1 MTSKNKYQIWLTYNG
16 EKEKIQLPVLPEQFS
31 VSTNSKDQSVDIVGL
46 GEILIAQNRPALEFS
61 FSSFLPRTSFP
72 GVQTAKLKDPKTI
85 RDKILKWK
93 ESKKPVHL
101 IVTGHSIDCYCRIAK
116 FKPSEKGGDVG
127 TIYYDITLKEY
138 REISVRQVKI
148 ENKTQTASVSQNTQ
162 RPDNTSA
169 PKTYKVVSGD
179 CLWNLAKKFYGD
191 GSKYMKIY
199 NANPNVFKGRS
210 PNLLYVGEVLKIP
223 K

>member
-1 MTSKNKYQIWLTYNG
+1 MTSNNKYQMWLTYNG
-16 EKEKIQLPVLPEQFS
+16 EKEKIRLPVLPEEFS
-31 VSTNSKDQSVDIVGL
+31 VVMTSKDQSVDIVGL
-46 GEILIAQNRPALEFS
+46 GEILISQSRPATEFS
-61 FSSFLPRTSFP
+61 FSSFLPATTFP
-72 GVQTAKLKDPKTI
+72 GIQFSGVYNPKTI
-85 RDKILKWK
+85 RDKLISWK
-93 ESKKPVHL
+93 NSKKPIHL
-101 IVTGHSIDCYCRIAK
+101 IVTGYGIDCYCRISK

-148 ENKTQTASVSQNTQ
+148 ETKTQTASVSQNAART
-162 RPDNTSA
+162 DNTTK

-179 CLWNLAKKFYGD
+179 CLWNIAKKFYGD

-210 PNLLYVGEVLKIP
+210 PNLIYVGEVLTIP
-223 K
+223 D